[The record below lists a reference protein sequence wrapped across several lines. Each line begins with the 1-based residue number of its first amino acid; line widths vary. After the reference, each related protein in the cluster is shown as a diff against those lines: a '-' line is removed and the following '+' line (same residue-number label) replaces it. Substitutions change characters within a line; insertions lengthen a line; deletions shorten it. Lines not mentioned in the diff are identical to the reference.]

1 MNKDLTTSS
10 VARQNV
16 LNNRYALSQLEE
28 HLALGGLS
36 FEGETLFTK
45 AQTADILDVDE
56 RTIDRYLS
64 SHGDELK
71 ANGYRILKGNSLK
84 NIKLS
89 YVDDTNVVDIIDP
102 KAPSLGVFS
111 FRAVLNIA
119 MLVTESDRARA
130 IRSRM
135 LDIVIDVV
143 AEKAGGHTKY
153 INQRDQDYLPAA
165 YMEDS
170 YRRQFTDA
178 LRDYLAM
185 GNYKYAMYTD
195 KIYQAVFMEN
205 AVEYKKVLKLANK
218 DKTRDTM
225 YAEVLKA
232 IASFEHGLAVQLKDK
247 SIELGRKLMPSE
259 LDRMIADAENNPFL
273 KPSIDDARVRM
284 ASRDLG
290 FRDALH
296 DKLEHYIQTVPEGD
310 FDRFLGEKSRSLEE
324 QLSDTK
330 TLEVLKRL
338 KDR

>member
-1 MNKDLTTSS
+1 MNNDLTTSP

-16 LNNRYALSQLEE
+16 LNNPYALSQLEI
-28 HLALGGLS
+28 HLALGGLQ
-36 FEGETLFTK
+36 FDGETIFTK
-45 AQTADILDVDE
+45 AQAAEILAVDE

-64 SHGDELK
+64 SHDGELK
-71 ANGYRILKGNSLK
+71 SNGYQILKGKSLK
-84 NIKLS
+84 NIKLA
-89 YVDDTNVVDIIDP
+89 YVNDTSVVDIIDA

-111 FRAVLNIA
+111 FRAVLNMA
-119 MLVTESDRARA
+119 MLVTESERAKA

-143 AEKAGGHTKY
+143 AEKAGGQTKY

-170 YRRQFTDA
+170 YRKQFTDA

-185 GNYKYAMYTD
+185 GNHKYAVYTD
-195 KIYQAVFMEN
+195 RIYQAVFCEN
-205 AVEYKKVLKLANK
+205 ALEYKKVLKLADK
-218 DKTRDTM
+218 DKTRETM

-232 IASFEHGLAVQLKDK
+232 IASFEHGLAVQMKE
-247 SIELGRKLMPSE
+247 SSTTLGRKLTPTE
-259 LDRMIADAENNPFL
+259 LDRIIGEAELNPFL
-273 KPSIDDARVRM
+273 KPAIEDARVRM

-310 FDRFLGEKSRSLEE
+310 FDRFLGEKTKSLAE
-324 QLSDTK
+324 QLSDPK
-330 TLEVLKRL
+330 TLDVLKRL